1 MIKDYYLDHPVID
14 RVMKVVM
21 ALARETYVMHD
32 RMALIE
38 KKLDEKGVLS
48 RADLDGYAPTAAE
61 QAEIDKRRDAFI
73 AAILDPIVRERA
85 DE

>member
-14 RVMKVVM
+14 KVMKVVI
-21 ALARETYVMHD
+21 ALARETYVMYD

-38 KKLDEKGVLS
+38 KKLDEKGVLT
-48 RADLDGYAPTAAE
+48 RADLDTYEASPAE
-61 QAEIDKRRDAFI
+61 QTEIDKRRDAFI
-73 AAILDPIVRERA
+73 ANILGPITRERP

>member
-14 RVMKVVM
+14 RVMKVVI

-32 RMALIE
+32 RMALVE
-38 KKLDEKGVLS
+38 KKLNEKGVLT
-48 RADLDGYAPTAAE
+48 RADIEDFAPTAAD
-61 QAEIDKRRDAFI
+61 QVEIDKRRDAFI
-73 AAILDPIVRERA
+73 ANILGPITKDRP

>member
-14 RVMKVVM
+14 RVMKVVI

-38 KKLDEKGVLS
+38 KKLNEKGVLT
-48 RADLDGYAPTAAE
+48 RADIDDFRTTAAD

-73 AAILDPIVRERA
+73 ANILAPITKERP

>member
-1 MIKDYYLDHPVID
+1 MIKDYYLDHPVVD
-14 RVMKVVM
+14 RVMKVVI

-38 KKLDEKGVLS
+38 KKLDEKGVLT
-48 RADLDGYAPTAAE
+48 RADLDEFQPTAAD
-61 QAEIDKRRDAFI
+61 QVEIDKRRDEFI
-73 AAILDPIVRERA
+73 ATILAPITKERP